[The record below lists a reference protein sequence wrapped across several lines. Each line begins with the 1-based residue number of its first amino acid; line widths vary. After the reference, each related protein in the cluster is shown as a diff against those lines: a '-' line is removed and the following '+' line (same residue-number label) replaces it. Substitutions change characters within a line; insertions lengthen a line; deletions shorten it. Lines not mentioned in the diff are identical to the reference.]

1 MTKQYRKNKRR
12 ICVVICLVLCMIS
25 GIKIQAA
32 QPGYFDNP
40 QTVYDEFAG
49 KIYDRSFKK
58 SYAFLKKKMNVF
70 ETSSGSKKIG
80 VAPRYSG
87 VIVVSKTSDHVQVI
101 YEKKKAYGIV
111 SSQIWR
117 IQIQQ
122 YVIFLTLSYQH
133 QERLLFQK
141 GNERKK

>member
-1 MTKQYRKNKRR
+1 MTKQYRKNKRK

-70 ETSSGSKKIG
+70 ETANRRYKQGRSKN
-80 VAPRYSG
+80 R
-87 VIVVSKTSDHVQVI
+87 
-101 YEKKKAYGIV
+101 
-111 SSQIWR
+111 
-117 IQIQQ
+117 
-122 YVIFLTLSYQH
+122 
-133 QERLLFQK
+133 
-141 GNERKK
+141 

>member
-49 KIYDRSFKK
+49 RFMI
-58 SYAFLKKKMNVF
+58 VH
-70 ETSSGSKKIG
+70 SKR
-80 VAPRYSG
+80 VM
-87 VIVVSKTSDHVQVI
+87 HF
-101 YEKKKAYGIV
+101 EKKDEC
-111 SSQIWR
+111 
-117 IQIQQ
+117 
-122 YVIFLTLSYQH
+122 F
-133 QERLLFQK
+133 
-141 GNERKK
+141 

>member
-49 KIYDRSFKK
+49 KIYD
-58 SYAFLKKKMNVF
+58 VH
-70 ETSSGSKKIG
+70 SKR
-80 VAPRYSG
+80 VM
-87 VIVVSKTSDHVQVI
+87 H
-101 YEKKKAYGIV
+101 
-111 SSQIWR
+111 
-117 IQIQQ
+117 
-122 YVIFLTLSYQH
+122 F
-133 QERLLFQK
+133 
-141 GNERKK
+141 

>member
-58 SYAFLKKKMNVF
+58 ELCIF
-70 ETSSGSKKIG
+70 
-80 VAPRYSG
+80 
-87 VIVVSKTSDHVQVI
+87 
-101 YEKKKAYGIV
+101 EKK
-111 SSQIWR
+111 
-117 IQIQQ
+117 
-122 YVIFLTLSYQH
+122 
-133 QERLLFQK
+133 
-141 GNERKK
+141 

>member
-12 ICVVICLVLCMIS
+12 ICVVICLVLCIIS

-80 VAPRYSG
+80 VAPYMNPTFQ
-87 VIVVSKTSDHVQVI
+87 I
-101 YEKKKAYGIV
+101 KKRRQREDD
-111 SSQIWR
+111 SQSI
-117 IQIQQ
+117 
-122 YVIFLTLSYQH
+122 H
-133 QERLLFQK
+133 Q
-141 GNERKK
+141 

>member
-1 MTKQYRKNKRR
+1 
-12 ICVVICLVLCMIS
+12 MIS

-70 ETSSGSKKIG
+70 ETSSGI
-80 VAPRYSG
+80 
-87 VIVVSKTSDHVQVI
+87 
-101 YEKKKAYGIV
+101 
-111 SSQIWR
+111 
-117 IQIQQ
+117 
-122 YVIFLTLSYQH
+122 
-133 QERLLFQK
+133 
-141 GNERKK
+141 NC

>member
-70 ETSSGSKKIG
+70 ETSSG
-80 VAPRYSG
+80 
-87 VIVVSKTSDHVQVI
+87 
-101 YEKKKAYGIV
+101 
-111 SSQIWR
+111 
-117 IQIQQ
+117 
-122 YVIFLTLSYQH
+122 LSLIH
-133 QERLLFQK
+133 ISEPTRH
-141 GNERKK
+141 